1 MRKRYQGSGLK
12 PDNDT
17 PRELSSAKGKSKFYG
32 WKRNEG
38 LYQEFLKSGAQFRMT
53 YTEYKKKMRKKK

>member
-1 MRKRYQGSGLK
+1 MRNRYQGSGLYS
-12 PDNDT
+12 DNDISK
-17 PRELSSAKGKSKFYG
+17 ELSSAKGKSKFYG